1 MTHRWPL
8 LMVTAVPKIQATDK
22 ESHHSPRP
30 GASAPPR
37 HSSVALLKRIDLL
50 QKSKMLIQIQGK
62 GERLK
67 GKMELSPFPFP
78 PSPTSAR
85 SLMGITLLLGA
96 LSLAGCRSNLVS
108 PPTPEKLQVVVSIA
122 PQQYFVERIGNGY
135 VKVNVLVPP
144 GSEPHTFEMKPE
156 QLKAIA
162 QAQVYFR
169 IRIDFEKAWLDKIQG
184 ANPKMRI
191 VDTTQGIQLLPVETR
206 SPEKSTEHLDP
217 HIWLSPKL
225 VKIQAQ
231 TIYGAL
237 ATLDPKHQAAYQANL
252 KRFLADLDALDAE
265 IRQSLKGVKNAKI
278 VVYHPS
284 WGYFARDYGLQQ
296 IPIEVGG
303 QEPSAAELAAIM
315 EEAKQAGVKVI
326 FTEPQFSQQSA
337 QTIAREIGAEV
348 MPVDPLSPDWLNN
361 LRNIVKTFNKTLQQ
375 QQALAVH

>member
-1 MTHRWPL
+1 
-8 LMVTAVPKIQATDK
+8 
-22 ESHHSPRP
+22 
-30 GASAPPR
+30 
-37 HSSVALLKRIDLL
+37 
-50 QKSKMLIQIQGK
+50 
-62 GERLK
+62 
-67 GKMELSPFPFP
+67 
-78 PSPTSAR
+78 
-85 SLMGITLLLGA
+85 MGITLLLGA

>member
-1 MTHRWPL
+1 
-8 LMVTAVPKIQATDK
+8 
-22 ESHHSPRP
+22 
-30 GASAPPR
+30 
-37 HSSVALLKRIDLL
+37 
-50 QKSKMLIQIQGK
+50 
-62 GERLK
+62 
-67 GKMELSPFPFP
+67 
-78 PSPTSAR
+78 
-85 SLMGITLLLGA
+85 MGITLLLGA
-96 LSLAGCRSNLVS
+96 LSLAGCRANLVS

-265 IRQSLKGVKNAKI
+265 IRQSLEGVKNAKI

-348 MPVDPLSPDWLNN
+348 LAIDPLSPDWLNN
-361 LRNIVKTFNKTLQQ
+361 LRNIVKTFDKTLQQ